1 MIVIKDKK
9 DWNSILCEKF
19 PEHDIYF
26 KYEYF
31 NLYQKHYDAIPEALF
46 WEDDNLKIF
55 WTHLVRDIPSIEI
68 SKKLPFHDSTTPYGY
83 GGPLIIVKKKDYLK
97 KSLDKFLKVYRN
109 HYLKE
114 NNVSEFVRFHPVYSN
129 PEYFNN
135 LFETEHIND
144 IVLVDLNKGLDQIWA
159 DFSKNTKRY
168 IRKGQKEF
176 ENVIVKKNPSN
187 KELKLFQSLYIET
200 MKKNKASERYFFNF
214 EFIKDHFDL
223 LNARLIYCEDFSGE
237 LGSAAIILES
247 PNSISY
253 HLGASNYKF
262 KNSPLR
268 LILWESIKFGKD
280 KGYEFFNLGGGLKKN
295 DSLFKFKSGFSNI
308 TSKFYIGKII
318 FNKNIY
324 KSLVTPETSEE
335 VNFFPIYRSLNKK
348 LL

>member
-168 IRKGQKEF
+168 IYERA
-176 ENVIVKKNPSN
+176 KKN
-187 KELKLFQSLYIET
+187 LKMSLLKKTRVIKSLNYFNLYI
-200 MKKNKASERYFFNF
+200 
-214 EFIKDHFDL
+214 
-223 LNARLIYCEDFSGE
+223 
-237 LGSAAIILES
+237 
-247 PNSISY
+247 
-253 HLGASNYKF
+253 
-262 KNSPLR
+262 
-268 LILWESIKFGKD
+268 
-280 KGYEFFNLGGGLKKN
+280 LKQ
-295 DSLFKFKSGFSNI
+295 
-308 TSKFYIGKII
+308 
-318 FNKNIY
+318 
-324 KSLVTPETSEE
+324 
-335 VNFFPIYRSLNKK
+335 
-348 LL
+348 